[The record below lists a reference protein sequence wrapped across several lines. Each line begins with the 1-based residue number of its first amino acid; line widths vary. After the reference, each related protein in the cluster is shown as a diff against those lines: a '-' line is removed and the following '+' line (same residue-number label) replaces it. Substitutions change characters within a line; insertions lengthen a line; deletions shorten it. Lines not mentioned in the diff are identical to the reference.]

1 MELRQLEYFV
11 TVAEER
17 HFTRAA
23 HRLHVAQSGISA
35 SIRSLEREL
44 GAELFIRST
53 RNVEL
58 TDAGRAL
65 LVEAR
70 HTLVDAAAAREA
82 VAAVRGLFKGRL
94 VVGTLQCMGALSVP
108 DLLARF
114 HHVHPG
120 VEIRLRQ
127 GSTPDL
133 LAQVRSGDMDV
144 AVVTEP
150 QDPPSGLTLT
160 PLASEPMVLA
170 CGPGHRFA
178 GQARVELSD
187 LRDETFVDFHT
198 GWITRDVTDEALAA
212 SRIPRRVAL
221 EVNDIHP
228 LLDLV
233 AAGLGVALVPRSFT
247 GKKTKACFVPLAPP
261 VPEWRI
267 AVAVAA
273 GRRPSAAA
281 AALLAD
287 PALSP
292 RPDSPRADAEEAS

>member
-1 MELRQLEYFV
+1 MCGMELRQLEYFV

-23 HRLHVAQSGISA
+23 QRLHVAQSGISA

-65 LVEAR
+65 LTEAR
-70 HTLVDAAAAREA
+70 HTLVDVAAAREA
-82 VAAVRGLFKGRL
+82 VAAVRGLVKGRL
-94 VVGTLQCMGALSVP
+94 VIGTLQCLCAVDVP

-114 HHVHPG
+114 HQAHPG

-127 GSTPDL
+127 GGTPEL
-133 LAQVRSGDMDV
+133 IGLVRAGDMDV
-144 AVVTEP
+144 AIVSEPPTEP
-150 QDPPSGLTLT
+150 SGITLT

-170 CGPGHRFA
+170 CGPAHPFA
-178 GQARVELSD
+178 TRDRIRLDELK
-187 LRDETFVDFHT
+187 DETFVDFHA
-198 GWITRDVTDEALAA
+198 GWITRDLTDLSLAA
-212 SRIPRRVAL
+212 ARIERRVAL
-221 EVNDIHP
+221 EVNDVHS

-233 AAGLGVALVPRSFT
+233 GAGLGVALVPHSFA
-247 GKKTKACFVPLAPP
+247 GKKTKARFVPLESP
-261 VPEWRI
+261 VPQWRA

-273 GRRPSAAA
+273 GRRPGAAA
-281 AALLAD
+281 RALLAD
-287 PALSP
+287 PALAP
-292 RPDSPRADAEEAS
+292 RRGDDP